1 MAEWLDPQKRQ
12 ARGGVETAGVGT
24 DAGEAVVFDEG
35 LRSHMLKVYNYM
47 ASGVLL
53 TGIVAMLFAQTEFA
67 QNLMINGG
75 ILSWVILLSPLA
87 FILAMSFGINRMSTA
102 TLQLCFWAFA
112 TVMGLS
118 MARIFMMFSGESI
131 AQTFFATAAAFAAL
145 SLWGYTT
152 KKDLSGWGSF
162 LIMGVVGLII
172 ASVANIWFASGT
184 MHWVISFAGVL
195 IFAGLTAY
203 DTQRIKREYYHFR
216 GTETLGKIAIMG
228 ALNLYLDFVNMFQF
242 LLSFMGGSD

>member
-1 MAEWLDPQKRQ
+1 MAEWLDPQKQ
-12 ARGGVETAGVGT
+12 QSAAGMDTAQQ
-24 DAGEAVVFDEG
+24 GEAVQFDAG

-53 TGIVAMLFAQTEFA
+53 TGIVALLFAQTQFA
-67 QNLMINGG
+67 QNLMINPG
-75 ILSWVILLSPLA
+75 LMSWVIMLSPLA
-87 FILAMSFGINRMSTA
+87 FILAMSFGLNRMSQA
-102 TLQLCFWAFA
+102 TLQACFWAFCV
-112 TVMGLS
+112 VMGLS
-118 MARIFMMFSGESI
+118 MSRIFMIFSGESI
-131 AQTFFATAAAFAAL
+131 AQTFFATSAAFAGL

-172 ASVANIWFASGT
+172 ASIANIWLASST

-203 DTQRIKREYYHFR
+203 DTQRIKSEYYHFR
-216 GTETLGKIAIMG
+216 GTEALGKIAIMG

-242 LLSFMGGSD
+242 LLSFMGSSD